1 MGDGWGDGSG
11 RVGPEG
17 RRLVFLAVF
26 PLMCFFFFSL
36 CFLFSSL
43 LVGGSP
49 APGDM
54 RTAHL
59 RRAKGTCGTN
69 FFASAT
75 CFRHISLW
83 DDAFVLLR
91 ELNK

>member
-1 MGDGWGDGSG
+1 MRWKWNGQPPGVTASVSS
-11 RVGPEG
+11 RFY
-17 RRLVFLAVF
+17 LHT
-26 PLMCFFFFSL
+26 FFSL
-36 CFLFSSL
+36 CR

-49 APGDM
+49 APGDL

-59 RRAKGTCGTN
+59 RRAEEKGGLS
-69 FFASAT
+69 FFCLR

-91 ELNK
+91 D